1 MNTRLQVE
9 HPVTELITGLDLVE
23 WQLLVAAGQPLPLTQ
38 DQVTLTGH
46 AMEVRLYAEDPANQF
61 MPQTGPV
68 HRWIT
73 PQDRNTNSDARI
85 DHGIQQGSDISPF
98 YDPMLAKIIVWGKD
112 RQEAI
117 RKLRRA
123 IEDTVLF
130 GVHTN
135 KWFLQ
140 NIISHPHFIAGD
152 ATTAFIQEQFA
163 EDESLSPYQP
173 STQELALAGAL
184 FHHQTDASSAQQR
197 NRLKGWHSA
206 NSLSRP
212 ITFALGDDKVKLE
225 LSPTENANEYSVIGI
240 NAETHNISI
249 IETNNGFTTYVFNDV
264 KYTSSYFIQDNMV
277 YIDTGK
283 HSLGLMEI
291 THEAPASSDSAG
303 SGRIVAPMDGSV
315 IDILCQEGDT
325 VSTGQTL
332 AVVEAMKMEHQI
344 KADCDGL
351 VSNISAAVG
360 DQVKIRQLLIQIETP
375 SED

>member
-1 MNTRLQVE
+1 
-9 HPVTELITGLDLVE
+9 
-23 WQLLVAAGQPLPLTQ
+23 
-38 DQVTLTGH
+38 
-46 AMEVRLYAEDPANQF
+46 AEDPANQF

-85 DHGIQQGSDISPF
+85 DHGIQQGSDVSPF

-184 FHHQTDASSAQQR
+184 FHHQTGASSTQQR
-197 NRLKGWHSA
+197 NRLKGWHSS

-212 ITFALGDDKVKLE
+212 ITFALGDNKAKLE
-225 LSPTENANEYSVIGI
+225 LSPTENTNEYSIVGI

-249 IETNNGFTTYVFNDV
+249 TDTNNGFATYVFNGV
-264 KYTSSYFIQDNMV
+264 KYNSAYLIQDNTV

-283 HSLGLMEI
+283 HSLGLTEI
-291 THEAPASSDSAG
+291 THEPPASSDSAG
-303 SGRIVAPMDGSV
+303 SGRIIAPMDGSV

-325 VSTGQTL
+325 VSSGQTL

-351 VSNISAAVG
+351 VSNVSAVIG
-360 DQVKIRQLLIQIETP
+360 DQVKNRQLLIQIETP
-375 SED
+375 TED